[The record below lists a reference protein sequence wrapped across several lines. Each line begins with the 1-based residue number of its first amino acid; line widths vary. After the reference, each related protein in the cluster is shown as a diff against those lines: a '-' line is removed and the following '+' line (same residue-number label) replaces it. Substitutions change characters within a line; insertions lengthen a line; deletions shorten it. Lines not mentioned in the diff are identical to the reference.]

1 MEARNGLEGLCV
13 SIKHTLNDQN
23 VQGKISES
31 DKQTI
36 LNKVTEVE
44 SWISSSQNAETAEY
58 EAKQKDLERVF
69 NPIISR
75 VYQGNP
81 GAAAG
86 AGCGDFQG
94 TQAHSGPGP
103 NVDEVD

>member
-1 MEARNGLEGLCV
+1 M

-36 LNKVTEVE
+36 LNKVNEVE
-44 SWISSSQNAETAEY
+44 SWVSSNPNAETAEY
-58 EAKQKDLERVF
+58 EGKQKNLESIF

-81 GAAAG
+81 GAG
-86 AGCGDFQG
+86 AGCGNFQG
-94 TQAHSGPGP
+94 TQAQSGPGP
-103 NVDEVD
+103 NVD

>member
-1 MEARNGLEGLCV
+1 V

-31 DKQTI
+31 DKQTV
-36 LNKVTEVE
+36 LNKVNEVE
-44 SWISSSQNAETAEY
+44 SWISSHESGETAEY
-58 EAKQKDLERVF
+58 EAKQKELERLF

-86 AGCGDFQG
+86 AGCGNFQG
-94 TQAHSGPGP
+94 SQAQSGPGP